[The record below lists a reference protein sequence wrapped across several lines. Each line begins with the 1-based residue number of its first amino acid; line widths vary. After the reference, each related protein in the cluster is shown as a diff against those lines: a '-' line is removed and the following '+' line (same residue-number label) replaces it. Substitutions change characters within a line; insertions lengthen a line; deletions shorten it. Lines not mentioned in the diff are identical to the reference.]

1 LPRVRQRPPEVNSS
15 SSMSTVQIDLAPDGD
30 RAPTSSGGIPDAI
43 PTDLPWDYERH
54 VLSMGSFTGC
64 SILRSHGHN
73 RNGQGTCSCKG
84 EETHRDLFG
93 FNRTVVSRT
102 LHGNEDLGPVKVCWN
117 AENLFECK
125 LNKKLSGRNDRVP
138 FRDLKTISE
147 AYRVLWQGTHWFPRS
162 MRKNKTGQAGRVGV
176 AVLRLLANLPSMV
189 GKESVAKLQ
198 TMKLH
203 KGAVNKLRSILATID
218 GLVMQLILSF
228 PDKKEYNSWER
239 VDQVQACMLALLLP
253 DYFRD
258 RDRDTSR
265 VSTFEKVK
273 KLRKQFKE
281 QAFNPVGSLEEID
294 IPREMSFFKAAMAF
308 ISDRKSPMDI
318 WRASLLCQTRA
329 SGVPPRSVYLKTLLK
344 IKNLLCEE
352 EDPEVY
358 TSIAGYIQPSVY
370 RVHAKVLEK
379 LGSESKIE
387 MFWKKCLDKA
397 KISLSDS
404 GEFFTNSESGG
415 KLEAA
420 RKVLASDMPIH
431 RINLFTGLK
440 ESVLDR
446 SSTPVGELLFN
457 WACCMFHDRE
467 TCYERNLMSVR
478 ISLVAELGK
487 YRAITVSHLAHAMLL
502 HVLSHVL
509 LEYLTAIPSSES
521 GVKAGNHAWN
531 FFKRLSHKNP
541 SAAFIFGDKDVYLFS
556 TDWETATDYCNQTVA
571 QVILN
576 HLCTVLGIPKW
587 YRETCVFA
595 LCAPRQVEFIDERS
609 KTLEVFYTE
618 RGELMGDPVTKVILH
633 YYHLV
638 ARESALM
645 QIEHVRK
652 TRDNWA
658 KPKNP
663 ENPETR

>member
-1 LPRVRQRPPEVNSS
+1 MSS
-15 SSMSTVQIDLAPDGD
+15 VKNDVDANDDTAST
-30 RAPTSSGGIPDAI
+30 SKGGIPFAL

-54 VLSMGSFTGC
+54 VLSTGSFVGC
-64 SILRSHGHN
+64 CILRSRGRN
-73 RNGQGTCSCKG
+73 RNGHGTCSCKG

-93 FNRTVVSRT
+93 FNRTVVSRS
-102 LHGNEDLGPVKVCWN
+102 LHGVCDIGPVKVCWN

-125 LNKKLSGRNDRVP
+125 LNKDLSGRKDRVL
-138 FRDLKTISE
+138 FKDLKTVSE
-147 AYRVLWQGTHWFPRS
+147 AYSVLWKGTHWFPRLLG
-162 MRKNKTGQAGRVGV
+162 KQKTGATGRNGV
-176 AVLRLLANLPSMV
+176 AVMRLLANLPSYA
-189 GKESVAKLQ
+189 GKETVSEILK
-198 TMKLH
+198 MKLNA
-203 KGAVNKLRSILATID
+203 GSVNKLRSILATVD
-218 GLVMQLILSF
+218 GLLMQLIISF
-228 PDKKEYNSWER
+228 PDRKEYNSWER
-239 VDQVQACMLALLLP
+239 VDQIQSCMIGQLLP

-258 RDRDTSR
+258 KDRDLSR
-265 VSTFEKVK
+265 SSTFEKVK

-281 QAFNPVGSLEEID
+281 QAFNPVGSLENID

-329 SGVPPRSVYLKTLLK
+329 SGVPPRSVYFKTLLK
-344 IKNLLCEE
+344 IKDLLQEE
-352 EDPEVY
+352 ADPEVY
-358 TSIAGYIQPSVY
+358 ASVAGFIQPSVY
-370 RVHAKVLEK
+370 SIHAKILEK
-379 LGSESKIE
+379 LGSESKTE
-387 MFWKKCLDKA
+387 MFWKRCLDKA

-404 GEFFTNSESGG
+404 GEFFTNAESGG

-420 RKVLASDMPIH
+420 RKVLASNVPIPKVD
-431 RINLFTGLK
+431 LFTGSLGPPLNR
-440 ESVLDR
+440 ED
-446 SSTPVGELLFN
+446 TPVGELLFN
-457 WACCMFHDRE
+457 WACHMFHDRE

-509 LEYLTAIPSSES
+509 LEYLTMIPSSES

-541 SAAFIFGDKDVYLFS
+541 RANFIFGDKDVYLFS

-576 HLCTVLGIPKW
+576 HLCTALGIPRW

-595 LCAPRQVEFIDERS
+595 LCAPRQVEFIDEKS
-609 KTLEVFYTE
+609 KLLEVFYTE

-645 QIEHVRK
+645 QIVNVRN
-652 TRDNWA
+652 TRHKWA
-658 KPKNP
+658 
-663 ENPETR
+663 